1 MTYIVTKNELNR
13 VMSGHKN
20 DPILDHIGSISGGIG
35 NYPVISCDVGF
46 FYFLYDL
53 YRVMSGHVGFLKFL
67 SGLKSG
73 LIGSNRV

>member
-1 MTYIVTKNELNR
+1 MTYIGSINELNR

-20 DPILDHIGSISGGIG
+20 DPILDYIGAISGGIG

-53 YRVMSGHVGFLKFL
+53 YRVMSGLVGFLKFL
-67 SGLKSG
+67 RGLKSDPIG
-73 LIGSNRV
+73 LYRV